1 MGAAA
6 AACLFLV
13 QRLGPYT
20 DTIACGPEAPHGG
33 GALSLKRDRLSL
45 TSTAR
50 IRLPSMME
58 STPGQLGPLRCLPL
72 PLPRKQVPIF
82 WVGPCLGL
90 TTLLFH
96 SSGPGVALGGI
107 NYHRPVEDF
116 T

>member
-1 MGAAA
+1 M
-6 AACLFLV
+6 LV
-13 QRLGPYT
+13 LAVASRPYT

-33 GALSLKRDRLSL
+33 GALSLKRDPLSL

-50 IRLPSMME
+50 IRLPGIME

-72 PLPRKQVPIF
+72 RLPRNQVPVF

-107 NYHRPVEDF
+107 NYHCPVEDF